1 MVSSIRYE
9 GVGGIGAVGSAE
21 NKYDRVKLG
30 ASHMSVGEI
39 ILRMTWGSLFQK
51 RGTIKLKSN
60 DVGWMA
66 QDSTVVKNV

>member
-30 ASHMSVGEI
+30 ASHMSFWEI
-39 ILRMTWGSLFQK
+39 ILGMILGSLFKK

-66 QDSTVVKNV
+66 QDSTVVKNI

>member
-1 MVSSIRYE
+1 
-9 GVGGIGAVGSAE
+9 VGGIGAVGSAE

-30 ASHMSVGEI
+30 ASHMSFWEI
-39 ILRMTWGSLFQK
+39 ILGMILGSLFKK

-66 QDSTVVKNV
+66 QDSTVVKNI

>member
-1 MVSSIRYE
+1 
-9 GVGGIGAVGSAE
+9 VGGIGAGGSAE

-30 ASHMSVGEI
+30 ASHMSFGEI

-60 DVGWMA
+60 DVRRMA
-66 QDSTVVKNV
+66 QKGAVVKNV